1 MVAMDDKYNMST
13 TSVGVWISLSF
24 LFFLNFVLYAVGG
37 TYDDDGGTYNDL
49 SEAGSIFGVS
59 KHFILYHWHNISNNL

>member
-1 MVAMDDKYNMST
+1 MASNGGDGRQVQHVDNECGCVNI
-13 TSVGVWISLSF
+13 SVF
-24 LFFLNFVLYAVGG
+24 PLFFLNFVLYAVGG

-59 KHFILYHWHNISNNL
+59 KHFILYH